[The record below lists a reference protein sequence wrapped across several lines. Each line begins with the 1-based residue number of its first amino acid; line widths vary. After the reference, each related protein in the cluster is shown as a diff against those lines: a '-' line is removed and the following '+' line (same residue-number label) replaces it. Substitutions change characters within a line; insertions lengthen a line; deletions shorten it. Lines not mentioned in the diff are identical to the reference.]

1 MSPVVLLLI
10 GMLIVVLGILFLRLH
25 AFLALIL
32 GSLVVAF
39 LTSQE
44 SVHQHSIRAS
54 AVRVVSVDQNSN
66 TIALKATQNQ
76 KIIPGYIAVI
86 YQDKK
91 DGDLVKKGEG
101 VISIIPLEELNS
113 KQRNKSE
120 ELSHV
125 FVSYS
130 GEFLPSSGD
139 RIIHRSQLNDAL
151 AVSNQNIA
159 RRVGEGFGG
168 TCMKIGI
175 MIAMAAII
183 GQCLMRSGA
192 AERIVLGIRSLLGEK
207 NAPVA
212 FIGSG
217 FTLGIPVFFETVFY
231 LMMPLGKAM
240 HLKTGK
246 NYLLY
251 VLTII
256 AGGSMAH
263 SLVPPTPGPLFVAY
277 ELGVDVGLAIICG
290 TLVGLFTT
298 SAGYLWARFISSK
311 ITIPLRESA
320 DLTHEE
326 LSAMANRK
334 LEELPGLLVSL
345 LPILLPLVLIAGG
358 TTFKLTLEK
367 MESVPEWMTLIN
379 PLIQLLGNK
388 DIALSIAA
396 VFSIILLAKRPNSS
410 KDSLSKTIQDAIADA
425 GVIVLITCAGG
436 AFGHVLR
443 QTGIAGSIEQSLP
456 AGESGLMIVGFL
468 ICAIVRTAQGSSTVA
483 MITAVGV
490 VAPIAVASNLSY
502 HPVYIAIAIG
512 CGSKPISWMND
523 SGFWVISKMSGMTES
538 EMLKTNTVMGI
549 IMALTGLVICLI
561 GSKVFPMV

>member
-1 MSPVVLLLI
+1 MSPIALLLI
-10 GMLIVVLGILFLRLH
+10 GMLIVVLSILFLRLH

-32 GSLVVAF
+32 GSLVVAI

-44 SVHQHSIRAS
+44 SVHQYAVRSE
-54 AVRVVSVDQNSN
+54 AVRVVAVDPNSN
-66 TIALKATQNQ
+66 LIGLKATKNQ
-76 KIIPGYIAVI
+76 KILSGYVAILSEDESSGKLHK
-86 YQDKK
+86 YS
-91 DGDLVKKGEG
+91 EG
-101 VISIIPLEELNS
+101 IVSIL
-113 KQRNKSE
+113 SE
-120 ELSHV
+120 EDLNPIQRRNHNEFSYVYAELSCDS
-125 FVSYS
+125 F
-130 GEFLPSSGD
+130 PKIND
-139 RIIHRSQLNDAL
+139 RIIHRSQLRSAES
-151 AVSNQNIA
+151 VSKQNIA
-159 RRVGEGFGG
+159 SRVGEGFGT

-175 MIAMAAII
+175 MIAMAAVI

-192 AERIVLGIRSLLGEK
+192 AERIVLGIRNLLGEK

-240 HLKTGK
+240 YLKTGK

-290 TLVGLFTT
+290 TLVGVFTT
-298 SAGYLWARFISSK
+298 TAGYLWARFISSK

-320 DLTHEE
+320 DLSKEQLE
-326 LSAMANRK
+326 AMANRK
-334 LEELPGLLVSL
+334 VEELPGLLISI

-358 TTFKLTLEK
+358 TTFKLTFEG
-367 MESVPEWMTLIN
+367 MESAPEWMTIIN
-379 PLIQLLGNK
+379 PMIQLLGNK

-396 VFSIILLAKRPNSS
+396 FFSIILLAKRPNST
-410 KDSLSKTIQDAIADA
+410 KESLSKTIQDAIADA

-456 AGESGLMIVGFL
+456 ATESGLMVVGFL

-490 VAPIAVASNLSY
+490 VAPIALASNLSY

-538 EMLKTNTVMGI
+538 EMLKTNTIMGI
-549 IMALTGLVICLI
+549 IMALTGLIVCLI
-561 GSKVFPMV
+561 GSRVFPMM